1 MSELIYISCVV
12 RHLLTVP
19 FYSRECD
26 GSVMVPR
33 YQVYT
38 NGYVTFGLN
47 FESRYPDK
55 FSKYMLSENKRITAQ
70 KQGFAMLAP
79 MWTDTFG
86 RFGHV
91 YYQIYDMTKP
101 GSTSTVQTRVKAC
114 ISLFIWSSF
123 HSLNLTIEVCLI
135 WPYIAVIVTIH
146 RPLIYPHLKQR
157 NTYFFNSIQFNSIQF
172 NSIQFNSIQFNSIQ
186 FNSIQFN
193 SIQFNSIQM
202 AEEA

>member
-19 FYSRECD
+19 FYSREFD

-114 ISLFIWSSF
+114 IIIIIIYLVIIPLFESD
-123 HSLNLTIEVCLI
+123 
-135 WPYIAVIVTIH
+135 H
-146 RPLIYPHLKQR
+146 RGMSYMALYCR
-157 NTYFFNSIQFNSIQF
+157 NSHNSQTSNISTL
-172 NSIQFNSIQFNSIQ
+172 
-186 FNSIQFN
+186 
-193 SIQFNSIQM
+193 
-202 AEEA
+202 ETT